1 MTMKSDLFLEQL
13 TKVLIRQVTSP
24 AFNSECEPEEERVQE
39 PATINISKNMGKHG
53 NSGDR
58 FNKQL
63 S

>member
-1 MTMKSDLFLEQL
+1 MKSDLFLEQL
-13 TKVLIRQVTSP
+13 TKILIRQATST
-24 AFNSECEPEEERVQE
+24 AFNSECEPEEERVQA
-39 PATINISKNMGKHG
+39 PATINISKNTEKHG